1 MKALLFIVLIACLI
15 AWSGSYE
22 GAEMYVLPVM
32 VAAVLLIFSI
42 QWLAFIPAYLWQTER
57 YYDLLGSATYIAV
70 TSVAVVLSGA
80 FDTRSL
86 LLALFIVVW
95 AARLGSFLFLRIM
108 QDGSDSRFDK
118 IKPSPLLFFRTW
130 SLQGLWV
137 TVTAGAALAAITSGA
152 AAKLQWWDGF
162 AIGLWLLGFGIEATA
177 DRQKRQFRRQHGS
190 ARFITTGLWAYSRHP
205 NYFGEIMLWGAVALL
220 AAPQL
225 QGWQYFTLVSPLFVY
240 LLLARVSGV
249 VLLEHKSDR
258 CWGDDPDYL
267 EYKARTPVLVPK
279 LRP

>member
-1 MKALLFIVLIACLI
+1 MKALLVIVLIASFI

-22 GAEMYVLPVM
+22 GAEMDEGPVM
-32 VAAVLLIFSI
+32 VGAVLLIFLI
-42 QWLAFIPAYLWQTER
+42 QWVAFIPAYIWQTER

-70 TSVAVVLSGA
+70 TSAAAVLSGA

-162 AIGLWLLGFGIEATA
+162 AIGLWLLGFGIEAIA
-177 DRQKRQFRRQHGS
+177 DRQKRQFRRQCGS
-190 ARFITTGLWAYSRHP
+190 AKFITTGLWAYSRHP
-205 NYFGEIMLWGAVALL
+205 NYFGEIMLWAAVALL
-220 AAPQL
+220 AVPQL

-240 LLLARVSGV
+240 LLLTRVSGV